1 MGSDSDSG
9 PSRDI
14 TEYMTRGERVRAA
27 ARTLTTPRSAGWIAE
42 QTDVSPQTAQKYLD
56 QLVEDDVLSTR
67 IVDERTLYYVDPV
80 MAYFRELRALQ
91 ENHSPDELSA
101 ALKSIRAQIDEWQT
115 TYEVDTPNE
124 LRASIGTTDESV
136 DETDRRSVASRWEHL
151 DQRIDLVRDALE
163 FYNRLAERDALPA

>member
-1 MGSDSDSG
+1 MGSDSENS

-42 QTDVSPQTAQKYLD
+42 QTDVSSQTAQKYLD

-67 IVDERTLYYVDPV
+67 VMDERTLYYVDPV

-91 ENHSPDELSA
+91 EDHSPDELSA
-101 ALKSIRAQIDEWQT
+101 ALKSIRAQINEWQT

-124 LRASIGTTDESV
+124 LRASIGTT

-163 FYNRLAERDALPA
+163 FYNRLAERDTLPA